1 MDSIINYSY
10 FLIYKGKNNK
20 GKNEEEILHCVACG
34 KKIRSEAH
42 LSLRDVM
49 LCEDCYENKNARATE
64 NAKAVNSLEM
74 SEAISF
80 ATHDDGE
87 DFLKSLTR

>member
-1 MDSIINYSY
+1 
-10 FLIYKGKNNK
+10 
-20 GKNEEEILHCVACG
+20 
-34 KKIRSEAH
+34 
-42 LSLRDVM
+42 M

-80 ATHDDGE
+80 ATNDDGE
-87 DFLKSLTR
+87 DILKSLTR

>member
-1 MDSIINYSY
+1 MVFFY
-10 FLIYKGKNNK
+10 FVGYNIRN
-20 GKNEEEILHCVACG
+20 NEEEEVLHCVSCG
-34 KKIRSEAH
+34 NKIRSEAN

-49 LCEDCYENKNARATE
+49 LCDDCFENKNARATE
-64 NAKAVNSLEM
+64 SAKNINSLEM

-87 DFLKSLTR
+87 DAD

>member
-1 MDSIINYSY
+1 MFNNVVLY
-10 FLIYKGKNNK
+10 FEGNN
-20 GKNEEEILHCVACG
+20 GRTNELEVLHCVSCG
-34 KKIRSEAH
+34 NKIRSEAN

-64 NAKAVNSLEM
+64 NARNINSLEM

-87 DFLKSLTR
+87 DVLKSLTR